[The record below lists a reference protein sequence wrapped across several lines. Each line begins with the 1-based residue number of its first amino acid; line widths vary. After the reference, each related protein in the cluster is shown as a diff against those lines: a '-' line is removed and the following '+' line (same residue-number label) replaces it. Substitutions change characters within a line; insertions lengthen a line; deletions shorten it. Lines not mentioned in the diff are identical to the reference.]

1 MNTHG
6 RVRESLASLV
16 GSLETESDAN
26 PNEGLSCFLSWRVCR
41 RGKVRAFLGEDR
53 FKSWQCVLA

>member
-1 MNTHG
+1 MNTRG

-26 PNEGLSCFLSWRVCR
+26 PNEGLSRFLSRRVCR
-41 RGKVRAFLGEDR
+41 RGKVWAFLEEHR
-53 FKSWQCVLA
+53 VK